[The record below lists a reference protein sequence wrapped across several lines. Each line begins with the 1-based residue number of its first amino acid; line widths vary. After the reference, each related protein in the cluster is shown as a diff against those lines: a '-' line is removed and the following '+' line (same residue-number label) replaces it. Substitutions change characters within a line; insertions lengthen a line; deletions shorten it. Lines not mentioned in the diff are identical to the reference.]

1 MFLLFLNCTME
12 SSKIKYWTELSDYDI
27 ESARVMLEGKRYLY
41 VGFMCH
47 QAIEKILKAYFSAS
61 IQEVPPHTH
70 NLTKLS
76 ELAGL
81 NKYLTEAQKDYLFS
95 IQPLNIE
102 ARYPSYKEGL
112 MKSLNQENTS
122 RLLEQS
128 REFQSWV
135 KQMLSKI

>member
-1 MFLLFLNCTME
+1 VDN
-12 SSKIKYWTELSDYDI
+12 SKITYWTELSDYDI
-27 ESARVMLEGKRYLY
+27 ESAQVMLDGARYLY

-47 QAIEKILKAYFSAS
+47 QAIEKILKAYYTAKNNN
-61 IQEVPPHTH
+61 IPPYTH

-81 NKYLTEAQKDYLFS
+81 NDLFDETKKEFLFS

-102 ARYPSYKEGL
+102 ARYPSYKENL
-112 MKSLNQENTS
+112 LKMLNRENTS
-122 RLLEQS
+122 QILKKTK
-128 REFQSWV
+128 EFQLWV